1 MESTFVLMRLGWA
14 PHRNAFHALDEDD
27 SLDLMLHL
35 HLKNL
40 IVLMDF
46 FVPLVSCIHFLFCN
60 TNLIKMIW
68 LFSEMID
75 ARLWSCCT
83 RRLF

>member
-14 PHRNAFHALDEDD
+14 KHRAAFHALDEDD
-27 SLDLMLHL
+27 TLDLFIHV

-46 FVPLVSCIHFLFCN
+46 FVPLVTHV
-60 TNLIKMIW
+60 LILYLVI
-68 LFSEMID
+68 L
-75 ARLWSCCT
+75 T
-83 RRLF
+83 